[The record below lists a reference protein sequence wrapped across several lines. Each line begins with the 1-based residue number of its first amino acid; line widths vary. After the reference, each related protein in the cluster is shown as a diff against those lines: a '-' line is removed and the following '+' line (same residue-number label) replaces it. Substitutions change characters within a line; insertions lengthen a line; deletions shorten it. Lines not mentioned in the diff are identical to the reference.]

1 MKPFSDLVA
10 GLSRQTQY
18 VVWLDY
24 DTPLTAEILQ
34 DIDGCTQVLAPG
46 SILIVTVE
54 AEPRLA
60 LDGFEELSAPDREK
74 RLLEFFRD
82 EFESLV
88 LGGIRPSDV
97 SKNDLPILVSRIV
110 RSHIS
115 DCLISRSDLRFHQL
129 FNFLYA
135 DGCQMLTLGGII
147 DDKSAAN
154 RLRRSGVF
162 DLKYLRT
169 GEKPKLISVPPLTVR
184 EKGWID
190 NKLKSRRKDK
200 NNLGLN
206 PRLLRNYV
214 EFYKYYPTYY
224 ETLT

>member
-1 MKPFSDLVA
+1 
-10 GLSRQTQY
+10 
-18 VVWLDY
+18 
-24 DTPLTAEILQ
+24 
-34 DIDGCTQVLAPG
+34 
-46 SILIVTVE
+46 
-54 AEPRLA
+54 
-60 LDGFEELSAPDREK
+60 
-74 RLLEFFRD
+74 
-82 EFESLV
+82 
-88 LGGIRPSDV
+88 
-97 SKNDLPILVSRIV
+97 
-110 RSHIS
+110 
-115 DCLISRSDLRFHQL
+115 
-129 FNFLYA
+129 
-135 DGCQMLTLGGII
+135 MLMAVKCSTLGGII